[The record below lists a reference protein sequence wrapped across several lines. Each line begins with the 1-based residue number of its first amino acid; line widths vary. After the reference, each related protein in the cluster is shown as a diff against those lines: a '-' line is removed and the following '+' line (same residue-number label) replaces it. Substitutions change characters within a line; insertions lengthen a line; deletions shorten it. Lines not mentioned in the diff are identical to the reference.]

1 MPLLLPLLLVI
12 DATDGDAPSLRAGMG
27 VVAGMLSAAPA
38 VARRGLSGA
47 SRAADAVGVAAWGAF
62 AATFRPTATVGLD
75 GDDDAAA
82 AFLASLMAH
91 VNQRREEE
99 DADAWVGGG
108 ETD

>member
-1 MPLLLPLLLVI
+1 VPLLLPLLLVI

-75 GDDDAAA
+75 GDDDDAG
-82 AFLASLMAH
+82 AFFASLMAH
-91 VNQRREEE
+91 GDQRREEA
-99 DADAWVGGG
+99 DADGWC
-108 ETD
+108 ETDG

>member
-47 SRAADAVGVAAWGAF
+47 SRAADVGVAAWGAF
-62 AATFRPTATVGLD
+62 AATFLPTATVGLD

-91 VNQRREEE
+91 GDQRREEA
-99 DADAWVGGG
+99 DADGCVGGVVR
-108 ETD
+108 D

>member
-1 MPLLLPLLLVI
+1 MLPLLLVI

-47 SRAADAVGVAAWGAF
+47 SRAADAVGVAARGAF
-62 AATFRPTATVGLD
+62 AATFRPTATAGLD
-75 GDDDAAA
+75 GDDDAE

-91 VNQRREEE
+91 GNQRREEE
-99 DADAWVGGG
+99 EADECVGGG
-108 ETD
+108 VVRD

>member
-75 GDDDAAA
+75 GDDDDDDG

-91 VNQRREEE
+91 GDQWCEE
-99 DADAWVGGG
+99 ADAWVGGVVR
-108 ETD
+108 D

>member
-75 GDDDAAA
+75 GDDDAE

-91 VNQRREEE
+91 GDRRCEEA
-99 DADAWVGGG
+99 DADAWMGVVVVR
-108 ETD
+108 D